1 MTKKYCIFLSA
12 LFCAF
17 LGVFLV
23 ANAVSPDRTF
33 SQMENRNLEQLPV
46 PSVKT
51 LLNGQFMKD
60 FETYTTDQF
69 VGRDGWIALKSTTE
83 RVLGKKENNNVY
95 FAAGDTLIS
104 RFDEPDG
111 EKVTNNLNYVNN
123 FVENVDIPVTFSLI
137 PTQACIW
144 ADRLPAGEIMPHGA
158 DICSLSAKT
167 GEGVDPPT
175 PARPPFWSRP
185 RLPCPVRPGPTSTP
199 PCGSTRARTSS
210 TAPTTTGPAWG
221 LTTAI
226 PDWPPPWATPPYP

>member
-69 VGRDGWIALKSTTE
+69 GAGRLDRPQVHHRACPGHE
-83 RVLGKKENNNVY
+83 REQQCL
-95 FAAGDTLIS
+95 FC
-104 RFDEPDG
+104 R
-111 EKVTNNLNYVNN
+111 
-123 FVENVDIPVTFSLI
+123 
-137 PTQACIW
+137 
-144 ADRLPAGEIMPHGA
+144 R
-158 DICSLSAKT
+158 
-167 GEGVDPPT
+167 
-175 PARPPFWSRP
+175 
-185 RLPCPVRPGPTSTP
+185 
-199 PCGSTRARTSS
+199 
-210 TAPTTTGPAWG
+210 
-221 LTTAI
+221 
-226 PDWPPPWATPPYP
+226 